1 MVNSFGD
8 MQIDGLEQ
16 LQNDFKPFA
25 RKIVCKMF
33 CIMAWLTK

>member
-8 MQIDGLEQ
+8 VQIDCLEQ

-25 RKIVCKMF
+25 IVCKMF
-33 CIMAWLTK
+33 RRMDWLTE